1 MAGWSVASTE
11 EIEAPPSDVW
21 GRYADPGT
29 WPDWAHSTAAAAI
42 DGPLAVGATVTLTPT
57 RGPVQ
62 RVRIDAVEPGRRLS
76 TRLMLPGASMS
87 FQYEIEP
94 TAAGCRVR
102 HTVSMTGPL
111 AAAYGLF
118 MRRANARKLAAE
130 TERLADAV
138 QRPGGRSPDPH
149 RPRT

>member
-1 MAGWSVASTE
+1 MAGWLVESTA
-11 EIEAPPSDVW
+11 EIEATPQDVW
-21 GRYADPGT
+21 GRYADPAS

-42 DGPLAVGATVTLTPT
+42 DGPLAVGATVTVTPT

-62 RVRIDAVEPGRRLS
+62 RVRIEAVEPERHLS
-76 TRLMLPGASMS
+76 TTLDLPGARMA

-94 TAAGCRVR
+94 SAAGCRVR

-111 AAAYGLF
+111 AVVYGLF

-130 TERLADAV
+130 TERLAHAV
-138 QRPGGRSPDPH
+138 RRPGGRSPDAH
-149 RPRT
+149 RPPT

>member
-1 MAGWSVASTE
+1 MGSWSVQGTADVEASR
-11 EIEAPPSDVW
+11 SDVW
-21 GRYADPGT
+21 RRYADPGT
-29 WPDWAHSTAAAAI
+29 WPDWAHSTVAAAL
-42 DGPLAVGATVTLTPT
+42 DGPLVIGATVRVTPT

-62 RVRIDAVEPGRRLS
+62 RVRVAAVEPERRLS
-76 TRLMLPGASMS
+76 TTLILPGASMS

-94 TAAGCRVR
+94 TAEGCRVR
-102 HTVSMTGPL
+102 HTVSMVGPL

-138 QRPGGRSPDPH
+138 RRQRG
-149 RPRT
+149 

>member
-1 MAGWSVASTE
+1 MSSWSVQSTAEVEAS
-11 EIEAPPSDVW
+11 PSDVW
-21 GRYADPGT
+21 RRYADPGT
-29 WPDWAHSTAAAAI
+29 WPDWAHSTVAAALDRSLDI
-42 DGPLAVGATVTLTPT
+42 GATVTVTPT

-102 HTVSMTGPL
+102 HTVSMAGPL

-138 QRPGGRSPDPH
+138 RRQRG
-149 RPRT
+149 